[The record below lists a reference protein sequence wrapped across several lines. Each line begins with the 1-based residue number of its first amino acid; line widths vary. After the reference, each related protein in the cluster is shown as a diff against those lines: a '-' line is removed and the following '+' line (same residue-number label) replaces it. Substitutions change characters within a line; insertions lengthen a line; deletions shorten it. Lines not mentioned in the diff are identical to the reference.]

1 MIFQLQ
7 LLRHINNAKSFL
19 NDKSELGAIRTTVQM
34 VRHNQTVVAPNRAPS
49 SHIFSDHQTIVPYEV
64 RIEKELVK
72 FMNQRSI
79 RYLLVF

>member
-34 VRHNQTVVAPNRAPS
+34 VHLNQTVVAPNQAPS
-49 SHIFSDHQTIVPYEV
+49 SYIFTDHQT
-64 RIEKELVK
+64 
-72 FMNQRSI
+72 
-79 RYLLVF
+79 